1 MTIDPEPY
9 AVVRGEGFPIVF
21 VHGMG
26 VDHRSLLLLDE
37 AFPEGTRRIYLDLP
51 GYGRTSVLAGAGGLP
66 EYANWLLDAI
76 DMLVGRG
83 GFALVGNSMG
93 GALAREMIAHMP
105 GRVKGVA
112 LIASVIDPVIA
123 HRNVAE
129 HDVHDPNPDLMHRLP
144 LDQVL
149 DFIRMGVNQ
158 SYEAWKRYQMYV
170 LPGIRSFDRDAY
182 MKLEQRYWLADDPE
196 RAFGTFDGPVTIIC
210 GRQDQIVGY
219 EDQKAILPHYPNA
232 RYSVIEEAGH
242 NVHID
247 RPEQVIALLK
257 DWAAQLPL

>member
-1 MTIDPEPY
+1 MMDPEPFA
-9 AVVRGEGFPIVF
+9 AVKGDGFPIVF

-26 VDHRSLLLLDE
+26 VDHRSLLLLDD
-37 AFPEGTRRIYLDLP
+37 AFPKGTRRIYFDLP
-51 GYGRTSVLAGAGGLP
+51 GYGRTSVMPGPGGLP

-76 DMLVGRG
+76 NELAGRG
-83 GFALVGNSMG
+83 RFALVGNSMG

-105 GRVKGVA
+105 GRVAGLA
-112 LIASVIDPVIA
+112 LIAPVIDPVIA
-123 HRNVAE
+123 HRRVAE
-129 HDVHDPNPDLMHRLP
+129 HDVHDPNPDLMHKLP

-182 MKLEQRYWLADDPE
+182 AKLERRYWLADDPE
-196 RAFGTFDGPVTIIC
+196 RTFGTFDGPTTIIC

-219 EDQKAILPHYPNA
+219 EDQEAVLPHYPNA
-232 RYSVIEEAGH
+232 RYTVVEEAGH

-247 RPEQVIALLK
+247 RPEQVKALLG
-257 DWAAQLPL
+257 DWAARLPL